1 MVDAIKGALASP
13 LLLVSLRSRHAS
25 LSGELSLVVLVAGV
39 VFQETSSSILDIR
52 EGVNGKKKVFFRAL
66 PELPKPPPM
75 TPIWATWS
83 SFFRRSKFKI

>member
-52 EGVNGKKKVFFRAL
+52 PTERIVLLKTDFLQGDCNFL
-66 PELPKPPPM
+66 LMDPE
-75 TPIWATWS
+75 I
-83 SFFRRSKFKI
+83 

>member
-39 VFQETSSSILDIR
+39 VFQKASSSILDIR
-52 EGVNGKKKVFFRAL
+52 STERIVLLRTDFLSA
-66 PELPKPPPM
+66 
-75 TPIWATWS
+75 
-83 SFFRRSKFKI
+83 